1 MAEEH
6 PVSSS
11 GPRVG
16 DRETQHSD
24 SCEPPQLNDSK
35 GYARATGGSESSCSL
50 ELVACVKQIKG

>member
-16 DRETQHSD
+16 DRDTQHSD
-24 SCEPPQLNDSK
+24 SCETPQLTDSR
-35 GYARATGGSESSCSL
+35 GCARATGASENSWSL
-50 ELVACVKQIKG
+50 ELVACVKQIMD

>member
-16 DRETQHSD
+16 DRETQQSD
-24 SCEPPQLNDSK
+24 SCETPQLNDSR
-35 GYARATGGSESSCSL
+35 GYARATGSSDSSWSL
-50 ELVACVKQIKG
+50 ELVAPV